1 MKGSGTCVHQ
11 IHTVLHLKGK
21 FTKFRNCS
29 IFNRKKYHPIKETF
43 KSPVGG
49 GGRRAGEGRREG
61 LSHCYHLKS

>member
-49 GGRRAGEGRREG
+49 GVGGERVREG
-61 LSHCYHLKS
+61 ERDCHIATT